1 MPLLTPRLC
10 ILDRH
15 DGTGADAHV
24 LGSSF
29 GATNTIYTF
38 SLDGIT
44 SRVSP
49 VECGEIAHDGEL
61 ALILSVGNYYG
72 YIVSELDS
80 DAVTSGVVTFSVTSD
95 GLVLDLAE
103 QAAEALR
110 QHVQAL
116 GLPNLAVGKS
126 LMRKSPLRSLKEL
139 GKIGIGV
146 LACPVTESRAPAPDF
161 AMDTIQ
167 YRTQLAL
174 FRASNQDLTAYL
186 RDELQWRER
195 IIDTLTEQPPAGAD
209 GAYLSLVTP
218 GMVADPSAFDSQIDL
233 GSITVAV
240 TSQETRMDG

>member
-1 MPLLTPRLC
+1 MPLLVPRLC

-24 LGSSF
+24 LGSSA
-29 GATNTIYTF
+29 GTTNTIYTF
-38 SLDGIT
+38 AFGGALT
-44 SRVSP
+44 SVVPANR
-49 VECGEIAHDGEL
+49 GELAHDGEL
-61 ALILSVGNYYG
+61 ALILDAGNYYG
-72 YIVSELDS
+72 YVVSELDE
-80 DAVTSGVVTFSVTSD
+80 DAVTSGVVTFAVTADGSVWD
-95 GLVLDLAE
+95 MAE

-116 GLPNLAVGKS
+116 GLPNLATGKA
-126 LMRKSPLRSLKEL
+126 LMRKAPLRSLKEL
-139 GKIGIGV
+139 GQIGVGV
-146 LACPVTESRAPAPDF
+146 LACPITESRTPTPDF
-161 AMDTIQ
+161 AQDTIQ

-186 RDELQWRER
+186 QDELRWRER
-195 IIDTLTEQPPAGAD
+195 LIDTLTEQPPAGAD

-240 TSQETRMDG
+240 TSQETRVDG